1 MLCDNDAA
9 HRLQTLVTAMKSRNL
24 CFVLLPAATLL
35 LTAPAFAAEPCDGDA
50 WFCDEQRAGSSEPAP
65 SAAPEAKASKAEAS
79 APASPPEPFVIQS
92 SSESSSTP
100 ATVETPSRRAGGDAP
115 TRSRKRAN
123 GKDRERHFGFN
134 LRLASLLM
142 EEDKTTHPDAGMSG
156 LGVGLRF
163 MPAPFVALEPGIDG
177 LGGRDELGRQRS
189 ETTLSFNT
197 IFFLNP
203 DDPVL
208 IYGLL
213 GVFTTSAEVKGT
225 EAAPVAHGGR
235 FSYVGGQV
243 GAGIEL
249 RLGPALAFNCELL
262 GYARQRNE
270 LPGPEETSKE
280 LRRDSGGGIVRGGMS
295 LYF

>member
-1 MLCDNDAA
+1 VLCDNDAA

-92 SSESSSTP
+92 SSESSSAP

>member
-1 MLCDNDAA
+1 
-9 HRLQTLVTAMKSRNL
+9 MKSRNL
-24 CFVLLPAATLL
+24 SLFLVPAAALL
-35 LTAPAFAAEPCDGDA
+35 VTAPAFAAEPCESDA
-50 WFCDEQRAGSSEPAP
+50 WFCDESPAGSSPAPAASNASSEAKPEPAKEP
-65 SAAPEAKASKAEAS
+65 AA
-79 APASPPEPFVIQS
+79 PPEPFVIQS
-92 SSESSSTP
+92 SGAAATSPRPTASRAVYRST
-100 ATVETPSRRAGGDAP
+100 GGDTTP
-115 TRSRKRAN
+115 RTRGTQK
-123 GKDRERHFGFN
+123 KEQDRHFGFN

-142 EEDKTTHPDAGMSG
+142 EQDKNTHPDAGMSG

-163 MPAPFVALEPGIDG
+163 LPAPFVALEPSIDG
-177 LGGRDELGRQRS
+177 LGGRDELGRQRT
-189 ETTLSFNT
+189 ETTLGFNT

-203 DDPVL
+203 DDPIL
-208 IYGLL
+208 IYGVL

-225 EAAPVAHGGR
+225 QSAPVPHGGR

-249 RLGPALAFNCELL
+249 RLGPALAFNAELL

-270 LPGPEETSKE
+270 LPGPEETSRE

>member
-1 MLCDNDAA
+1 
-9 HRLQTLVTAMKSRNL
+9 LQTLVTAMKSRNL

-50 WFCDEQRAGSSEPAP
+50 WFCDEQKAGSSENSP
-65 SAAPEAKASKAEAS
+65 SASEPKVSKAEAS
-79 APASPPEPFVIQS
+79 PEPASPPEPFVIQS
-92 SSESSSTP
+92 SDSADSSSA
-100 ATVETPSRRAGGDAP
+100 ATSSSSASRRAGGDGP
-115 TRSRKRAN
+115 TRSRQRAN

-225 EAAPVAHGGR
+225 AAAPVAHGGR

-249 RLGPALAFNCELL
+249 RLGPALAFNCELI

-270 LPGPEETSKE
+270 LPGPEETSKD
-280 LRRDSGGGIVRGGMS
+280 LRRDSGGGLVRGGMS